1 MWHGH
6 RTQTLDGQILLVGL
20 ILLRQIIP
28 TAWNK
33 NPTALI
39 GGFVCPLPL
48 RCWDNITYR
57 FGIIFLKGYLLYFH
71 LLTPFKVVMTF
82 EKKQDQKDLLNL
94 PLCKVMKCYINCFH
108 CEGQNTTEFQ
118 PSKMAVVVLP
128 QLASTCNNREL
139 RSPNRVKPSRLG
151 LNQPQPQVEVIQ

>member
-1 MWHGH
+1 MGKKPNSSDWMVWSCDMGTEL
-6 RTQTLDGQILLVGL
+6 RLWTGKLLVGL

-82 EKKQDQKDLLNL
+82 EKIK
-94 PLCKVMKCYINCFH
+94 H
-108 CEGQNTTEFQ
+108 
-118 PSKMAVVVLP
+118 
-128 QLASTCNNREL
+128 R
-139 RSPNRVKPSRLG
+139 
-151 LNQPQPQVEVIQ
+151 